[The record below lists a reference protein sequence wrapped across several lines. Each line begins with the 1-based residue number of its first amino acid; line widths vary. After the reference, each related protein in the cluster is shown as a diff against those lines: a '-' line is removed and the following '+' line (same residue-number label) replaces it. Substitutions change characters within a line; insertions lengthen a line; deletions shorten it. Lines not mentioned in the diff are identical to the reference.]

1 MICPGVKRP
10 PPMGSEL
17 VRGFGRVRG
26 EGVEGRGEGVLRG
39 EGISGAIVAP
49 SRLGSSPSR
58 VVPVSGSSAWPH
70 ELHFLPFGDT
80 CAPHFEQNM
89 GGGDSTIAS
98 LSPANAVN
106 PG

>member
-17 VRGFGRVRG
+17 VRGFVGVRG
-26 EGVEGRGEGVLRG
+26 VGVEGRVEGVLRG

-58 VVPVSGSSAWPH
+58 VVPVSGSRAWPH
-70 ELHFLPFGDT
+70 QLPNLPFGVT
-80 CAPHFEQNM
+80 LAPPFDEHM
-89 GGGDSTIAS
+89 GGGESCATYIT
-98 LSPANAVN
+98 
-106 PG
+106 